1 MRRRRSLRLRNHDY
15 RQNAV
20 YFVTICTHKAECLF
34 GDVVDGE
41 IMLSTLGNI
50 ANDEWLQTAKVRS
63 YVELDAYVVM
73 PNHIHG
79 IICIFDESP
88 RATHRVAPTGGNLG
102 AAQFDHASRQSR
114 PLQARSLGAI
124 VGQYK
129 AAVTRRIRQLIASPN
144 MLVWQ
149 RGYYDSILQNE
160 RILHDVRSY
169 IAANPERWVEDKYY
183 VRPR

>member
-15 RQNAV
+15 RQNAA

-41 IMLSTLGNI
+41 IILSTLGNI

-73 PNHIHG
+73 PN
-79 IICIFDESP
+79 
-88 RATHRVAPTGGNLG
+88 
-102 AAQFDHASRQSR
+102 
-114 PLQARSLGAI
+114 
-124 VGQYK
+124 
-129 AAVTRRIRQLIASPN
+129 

-149 RGYYDSILQNE
+149 RGYYDSILQSE
-160 RILHDVRSY
+160 HILHDVRSY
-169 IAANPERWVEDKYY
+169 IAANP
-183 VRPR
+183 